1 MNYDRHLSP
10 GAGSMANNKSK
21 VEPKTHEEDLR
32 VSRLMMIIIIILF
45 TSILL
50 IIMTTL
56 LILS

>member
-32 VSRLMMIIIIILF
+32 SKGSPTPTIGYNKKSR
-45 TSILL
+45 
-50 IIMTTL
+50 
-56 LILS
+56 